1 MAADGKLGITRS
13 MRGRI
18 EQVGGTMRIVSAPG
32 KGTEVE
38 FRLPAAPDEVTE
50 P

>member
-1 MAADGKLGITRS
+1 

-38 FRLPAAPDEVTE
+38 FRLPAALDEETE

>member
-1 MAADGKLGITRS
+1 MSALVAQGIEDVRVPAGST
-13 MRGRI
+13 GL
-18 EQVGGTMRIVSAPG
+18 ESAPG